1 VINSK
6 YLEHSSPLVKI
17 HGNVPEGTFQIC
29 TDSRKYQSGEL
40 FYSINGEKFDG
51 FDYVENVLSH
61 ECPIVVF
68 ESSEKNSDKL
78 KQLDQTKT
86 CFIEVVNTIDYLQS
100 LAIKRRD
107 EFKQSGGVILGITG
121 SNGKTSHKE
130 MMKAMLESVFGDKV
144 HSTKGNLNNHI
155 GVPLT
160 LLDLKEN
167 HSICILE
174 MGTNHPGE
182 IPALCKLGDHDHGL
196 ITNIGASHLEFF
208 HTEANVFKEKR
219 ALFDHVQAKGTG
231 KFVVPGSDPFL
242 STLEGKT
249 LSKTSYSKTG
259 NKVEFEVDGTTFE
272 FETDKLGGNYNYSN
286 MVTCLSLLCLVYP
299 EHAEKFLESASKY
312 ELPEMN
318 RANWV
323 EKGGKRIFLDAYNAN
338 PSSMKVSLDY
348 FNQFLKSENVSSTK
362 SLWFLGDMNELG
374 DKSAEYHKEIGAIL
388 KSFGHKNLV
397 FVGRYASDYL
407 DGAEAG
413 QKFETV
419 EKVLKEG
426 IETSGISH
434 VFIKGSRSLQLESLL
449 DIF

>member
-1 VINSK
+1 MIDSK
-6 YLEHSSPLVKI
+6 YLQHSNPLIKI
-17 HGNVPEGTFQIC
+17 YGKVPEGTFQVC
-29 TDSRKYQSGEL
+29 TDSRKYEDGEL
-40 FYSINGEKFDG
+40 FYAINGEKFDG
-51 FDYVENVLSH
+51 FDYVENVLKKD
-61 ECPIVVF
+61 CPIVVF
-68 ESSEKNSDKL
+68 ESSEKNTKKL
-78 KQLDQTKT
+78 KDLDQSKT
-86 CFIEVVNTIDYLQS
+86 CFVEVGNSIDYLQS

-107 EFKQSGGVILGITG
+107 EFKNSGGVILGITG

-130 MMKAMLESVFGDKV
+130 MMKAMLESVLGNKV

-160 LLDLKEN
+160 LLDLKKE
-167 HSICILE
+167 HSLCILE

-208 HTEANVFKEKR
+208 HTESNVFKEKR
-219 ALFDHVQAKGTG
+219 ALFDHVEAKGVG
-231 KFVVPGSDPFL
+231 KFVVPGSDQFL

-249 LSKTSYSKTG
+249 LCKTSYSKTG

-272 FETDKLGGNYNYSN
+272 FETDKLGGDYNYSN

-299 EHAEKFLESASKY
+299 KYAEKFLEAACSY

-323 EKGGKRIFLDAYNAN
+323 EKGGKKIFLDAYNAN

-348 FNQFLKSENVSSTK
+348 FNEYLKSENISNSN
-362 SLWFLGDMNELG
+362 SLWILGDMNELG
-374 DKSAEYHKEIGAIL
+374 DKSPEYHKEIGEIL

-397 FVGRYASDYL
+397 FIGRFASDYQE
-407 DGAEAG
+407 GAQTG
-413 QKFETV
+413 QKFESV
-419 EKVLKEG
+419 EKVFKERFD
-426 IETSGISH
+426 IKNISH